1 MTVAI
6 AQVECL
12 AGRNAR
18 YVIGQKP
25 YDGSEILET
34 SAAVSE
40 ARFTRY
46 NEIRK
51 QSREIQTSAASYG
64 WLLASIKMSWYLRYH
79 GWKKLT
85 APVLLF
91 QAEKDAFVS
100 VRAIQKFA
108 KKLQRKGRFSFFVTP
123 ISDFFE
129 SSEIGSR
136 VSGDIGLPTLEHT
149 SPFRHSTMR
158 KGRKKRAL
166 RIAEKLLV
174 RLLTQCSHILRWV
187 AGALDEV
194 ISIDS

>member
-1 MTVAI
+1 MIRPLTGNVPWSVTVAI

-79 GWKKLT
+79 GWKKT
-85 APVLLF
+85 YCTGTF
-91 QAEKDAFVS
+91 IS
-100 VRAIQKFA
+100 
-108 KKLQRKGRFSFFVTP
+108 GRERCVCFCP
-123 ISDFFE
+123 
-129 SSEIGSR
+129 
-136 VSGDIGLPTLEHT
+136 GDT
-149 SPFRHSTMR
+149 
-158 KGRKKRAL
+158 K
-166 RIAEKLLV
+166 
-174 RLLTQCSHILRWV
+174 ILRRNCSEKGGLHV
-187 AGALDEV
+187 NICICLEV
-194 ISIDS
+194 NMKYLEVMTRRCRHM

>member
-1 MTVAI
+1 MIRPLTGNVPWSVTVAI

-34 SAAVSE
+34 RAAVSE

-108 KKLQRKGRFSFFVTP
+108 KKLQRKGRTSCEYMYMPGSKHEIFGSDDETMQAYVERILSF
-123 ISDFFE
+123 
-129 SSEIGSR
+129 
-136 VSGDIGLPTLEHT
+136 LE
-149 SPFRHSTMR
+149 
-158 KGRKKRAL
+158 
-166 RIAEKLLV
+166 
-174 RLLTQCSHILRWV
+174 
-187 AGALDEV
+187 
-194 ISIDS
+194 